1 MSGLRQ
7 LCHCGTVPSVAGLD
21 ALRELYAWMRQ
32 ERISYARAGELE
44 LRIELPPSQVVP
56 SVPDHSDPVD
66 DERRSLETLLHS
78 SGADPD
84 LFLAAM
90 RKVA

>member
-1 MSGLRQ
+1 LRQ
-7 LCHCGTVPSVAGLD
+7 NLECATVPSVADLA

-44 LRIELPPSQVVP
+44 LRIELPPPQVVP
-56 SVPDHSDPVD
+56 GVPTPSDPVD